1 VVAARRFGAAAI
13 IDPRPYAVGSIAATY
28 QKYPTTGAVLPA
40 MGYGVEQMRELGETI
55 NNTPCDLVL
64 VATPIDLRRV
74 VEINRPSQRVR
85 YELQEIGQPTLVD
98 ILEAKFG
105 RKK

>member
-1 VVAARRFGAAAI
+1 
-13 IDPRPYAVGSIAATY
+13 
-28 QKYPTTGAVLPA
+28 
-40 MGYGVEQMRELGETI
+40 MRELGDTI
-55 NNTPCDLVL
+55 NHTPCDLVL

-105 RKK
+105 RKS